1 MSVDMKSGIRSSAQ
15 SKSEIHPNTDSQTA
29 ARAGGPGLLY
39 IDDRRL
45 SRHHISRELALYLPE
60 LAIETATSARE
71 LSPAGS
77 GKRFALTVLHAHT
90 APIDELAVSSQLSLL
105 GDVMPDVPLVLLSDA
120 DEADNIVKAFRL
132 GIRGYIPTSL
142 SMKDTA
148 AAIRFIRVGGTFVPR
163 TALSSGAPDAI
174 GDVGRSSSAKAA
186 VRFTPRQWE
195 VIRGLWQG
203 KANKAIAYELGLSQ
217 GTVKIHIR
225 HIMRKLHARS
235 RTQIVLL
242 THPVSESAVPN
253 RHRAL
258 GPKRKLLSAPE
269 ANSRGE

>member
-1 MSVDMKSGIRSSAQ
+1 MSVDAN
-15 SKSEIHPNTDSQTA
+15 SEIQSGAGSQFRVARTD
-29 ARAGGPGLLY
+29 GPGLLY
-39 IDDRRL
+39 IDERRL
-45 SRHHISRELALYLPE
+45 SRNHISRELALYLPDFE
-60 LAIETATSARE
+60 IETATSARD
-71 LSPAGS
+71 LSLGG

-120 DEADNIVKAFRL
+120 DGADNIVKAFRL

-142 SMKDTA
+142 PMKAAA
-148 AAIRFIRVGGTFVPR
+148 AAIRFVRVGGTFVPP
-163 TALSSGAPDAI
+163 TALASDALDTDAPDAN
-174 GDVGRSSSAKAA
+174 GNVGRSSSGKAA
-186 VRFTPRQWE
+186 VKFTPRQWE
-195 VIRGLWQG
+195 VIRRLGEG

-242 THPVSESAVPN
+242 THPMPEGGVPN
-253 RHRAL
+253 GHKAL
-258 GPKRKLLSAPE
+258 VPKRQLLRRSQ
-269 ANSRGE
+269 GQ